1 MVAFV
6 ACLNQDRFWYIW
18 HSSTQA
24 GKYLVVST
32 LIYFFYFFIAFKI
45 TSVTILI
52 FFWDVALEP
61 NPTSQGFYNGLKKYV
76 CS

>member
-6 ACLNQDRFWYIW
+6 AYLNQDRFWYIW

-45 TSVTILI
+45 TSVTI
-52 FFWDVALEP
+52 FFFFGMLDSNQTLLAKVFTMA
-61 NPTSQGFYNGLKKYV
+61 
-76 CS
+76 